1 MDLTAYAGLMVS
13 QIVAAERM
21 EYLRADDAPNRKS
34 ARRIGSHARDSFG
47 SDMIRPVPLFKSSG
61 QPPWSFDGMSP
72 DHSNKVNELKYATLG
87 SVHPRTPPDRR
98 HKAARFECAPLHS
111 EHVMPAWQDSTAHA
125 AFSTQQLPE
134 GRSSAASQRGMEIS
148 DSACAELDLAVQSGV
163 LPVHE
168 YILSVCI

>member
-1 MDLTAYAGLMVS
+1 
-13 QIVAAERM
+13 M
-21 EYLRADDAPNRKS
+21 EYFRADDAPKRKS
-34 ARRIGSHARDSFG
+34 AQRIGSHARDPFG
-47 SDMIRPVPLFKSSG
+47 ADIRPVPLFKSGVSS
-61 QPPWSFDGMSP
+61 QPPWSFGTQ
-72 DHSNKVNELKYATLG
+72 DHSNKANDVPQRSATQV
-87 SVHPRTPPDRR
+87 SVQPRTPPDRR